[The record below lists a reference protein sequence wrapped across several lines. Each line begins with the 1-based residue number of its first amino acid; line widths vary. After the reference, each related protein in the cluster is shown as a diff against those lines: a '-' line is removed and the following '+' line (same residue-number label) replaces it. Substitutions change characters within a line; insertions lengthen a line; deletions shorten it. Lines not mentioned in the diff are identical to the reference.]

1 MVVVVRRPAGGLAM
15 VTARHA
21 TAERWAKDVSSAVV
35 APSRAR
41 AQGRARGGCHKGWQV
56 GSFVAACSGV
66 FEQAGFSRG
75 FGTLLLSL

>member
-1 MVVVVRRPAGGLAM
+1 MVEAVRRTRAGGFAV
-15 VTARHA
+15 VTAQHA
-21 TAERWAKDVSSAVV
+21 TAERWAKYVSSAVV

-75 FGTLLLSL
+75 CGTLL